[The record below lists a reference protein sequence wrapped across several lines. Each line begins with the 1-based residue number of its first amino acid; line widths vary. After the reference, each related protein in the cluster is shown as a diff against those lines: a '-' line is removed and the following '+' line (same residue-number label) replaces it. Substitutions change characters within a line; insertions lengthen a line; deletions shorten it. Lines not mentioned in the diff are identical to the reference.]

1 MKTKLISYKD
11 QTLGYGF
18 GGDCALELASL
29 DANPDLSLKGAIAV
43 YGHFEARPLKKVK
56 LLILHGFDDVVA
68 PKEEALAFGEQ
79 MSKDGADF
87 QLHLF
92 SQTGHSFM
100 NPSSANF
107 HLQSSKRVETLISTF
122 LTQTFQ

>member
-1 MKTKLISYKD
+1 MALSGVDPQKIVV
-11 QTLGYGF
+11 LGYGF

-29 DANPDLSLKGAIAV
+29 DANPDLSLKGAISV
-43 YGHFEARPLKKVK
+43 YGHFEAHPLKKAK
-56 LLILHGFDDVVA
+56 LLILHGFDDVVV

-79 MSKDGADF
+79 MSKDSVYF

-100 NPSSANF
+100 NPQAQTS
-107 HLQSSKRVETLISTF
+107 ISNQVNE
-122 LTQTFQ
+122 LKS